1 MNAPLVRTFWLSRL
15 GTAPAACE
23 DAFAVRPGWPF
34 AAAVADGATESA
46 FAGAWARHLVRHFC
60 RELPATPAALRDR
73 LVRWRAVWQP
83 NRQPA
88 ALPWYVAA
96 KLEEG
101 AHAALLGL
109 VIRSDGSWQAVAV
122 GDAVLLHLRGKRL
135 LQAWPLDDPAQ
146 FHHRPALISSRVE
159 AELPD
164 VGGQTGCW
172 APGDAFVLA
181 TDALG
186 AWLLATDPT
195 LPLRLT
201 TEALASQITAAR
213 RRRTLRNDDVAAVV
227 VRCPGVQ

>member
-1 MNAPLVRTFWLSRL
+1 MDAPLVRTFWLPRAGASL
-15 GTAPAACE
+15 DACE

-46 FAGAWARHLVRHFC
+46 FAGAWARHLVQHFC
-60 RELPATPAALRDR
+60 RDLPATPATLQDQLVHWRAAWQPDR
-73 LVRWRAVWQP
+73 LGATS
-83 NRQPA
+83 
-88 ALPWYVAA
+88 PWYVAA

-109 VIRSDGSWQAVAV
+109 VVHSDGTWQAVAV

-159 AELPD
+159 AALPE
-164 VGGQTGCW
+164 VEGWRGEW
-172 APGDAFVLA
+172 RPGDAFVLA

-186 AWLLATDPT
+186 AWLLATDPA
-195 LPLRLT
+195 LPLCLPP
-201 TEALASQITAAR
+201 EGLAAHVTAAR

-227 VRCPGVQ
+227 VHCPP